1 MSDQKYLV
9 YGLIAIAGLALA
21 WIVNDLSDGERRE
34 PEQAVNRESRTAMAP
49 QAKEGR
55 TRIGSLTVTVPKEW
69 KRENPASSM
78 RAGQFRLSAASA
90 ESDDAELAIFAG
102 IGGSV
107 EENLQRWFNQFS
119 QPDGSPSREKA
130 RVSSFTVDEMTVT
143 MADLSGTF
151 AGSGMMGTSAQE
163 KLDYR
168 LLAAIVEAP
177 DDFYYFKLVGPEET
191 LASWAESFGEFI
203 SSIRQTG

>member
-21 WIVNDLSDGERRE
+21 WIVNDLSDGQDAESERF
-34 PEQAVNRESRTAMAP
+34 VSRESRTAMAP
-49 QAKEGR
+49 QAREGR
-55 TRIGSLTVTVPKEW
+55 IRIGSLTVTAPTGW

-90 ESDDAELAIFAG
+90 ESDDAELAVFSG

-107 EENLQRWFNQFS
+107 EENLQRWFTQFS
-119 QPDGSPSREKA
+119 QPDGSSSKEKA
-130 RVSSFTVDEMTVT
+130 RISSFTVDEMTVT
-143 MADLSGTF
+143 MAGLSGTF
-151 AGSGMMGTSAQE
+151 AGSGMMGAPAQE
-163 KLDYR
+163 KSGYR

>member
-119 QPDGSPSREKA
+119 QPDGSPSREKT

-177 DDFYYFKLVGPEET
+177 DDFYYFKLVG
-191 LASWAESFGEFI
+191 
-203 SSIRQTG
+203 

>member
-21 WIVNDLSDGERRE
+21 WIVNDLSDGQDAESERF
-34 PEQAVNRESRTAMAP
+34 VSRESRTAMAP
-49 QAKEGR
+49 QAREGR
-55 TRIGSLTVTVPKEW
+55 IRIGSLTVTVPKEW

-107 EENLQRWFNQFS
+107 EENLQRWF
-119 QPDGSPSREKA
+119 
-130 RVSSFTVDEMTVT
+130 
-143 MADLSGTF
+143 
-151 AGSGMMGTSAQE
+151 
-163 KLDYR
+163 
-168 LLAAIVEAP
+168 
-177 DDFYYFKLVGPEET
+177 
-191 LASWAESFGEFI
+191 
-203 SSIRQTG
+203 